1 MWKIRKI
8 HFYDHLEGNIN
19 WNFVVQCLA
28 TFMILPP
35 FIGIPMVVFQ
45 ALKNQNNEY
54 GKYVAYFFC
63 IAAYFAAINATKVPG
78 GDQMQ
83 YAAAFYNVPTQ
94 GFWGSL
100 KNIYG
105 YDVAKGHIG
114 AANISGE
121 FMNGVYNFFGFYLSF
136 GQYWLFIFFYSL
148 IEHLLIFFGLYH
160 YCQRMRNPRIPIV
173 CGVLIVSF
181 FYLFFNLSLQ
191 IQKQFMAQ
199 AIVMYVLGRYSRT
212 QTMDIR
218 LWIFMAFAVFTHAS
232 TLIFVPFLVYKPL
245 TKRLTLPSMAILV
258 AIVGTFILIGPSV
271 FNDMNFETQATVS
284 YGLNRFADMS
294 RSSDNGDF
302 SFTNYRNMIV
312 GIPFLFCLFKSFV
325 AQRKLKNHSDTFFMN
340 ILVLFLVAIVAMT
353 GRPLLQYRYF
363 MVLYFFMP
371 FIYPSAFY
379 NVSKRNTFLEGTAIF
394 IIIYFYVMF
403 EEIRWSYA
411 PESHI
416 VFFPPSLMM
425 GLDHNVRVF

>member
-19 WNFVVQCLA
+19 WKFVAQSLVA
-28 TFMILPP
+28 FMLLPP
-35 FIGIPMVVFQ
+35 FIGIPMVIFQ
-45 ALKNQNNEY
+45 ALKNQKNEY
-54 GKYVAYFFC
+54 SKYVAYFFC
-63 IAAYFAAINATKVPG
+63 IAAYFAAINTTKVPG

-83 YAAAFYNVPTQ
+83 YAAAYYNVPTL

-100 KNIYG
+100 AHIYG
-105 YDVAKGHIG
+105 FDARHAGVN

-121 FMNGVYNFFGFYLSF
+121 FMNGVYNYLGYYLSF
-136 GQYWLFIFFYSL
+136 GQYWIFIFFYSF

-160 YCQRMRNPRIPIV
+160 YCKKMRNPRIPII

-212 QTMDIR
+212 LTMDVR
-218 LWIFMAFAVFTHAS
+218 LWIFMVFAIFTHAS

-245 TKRLTLPSMAILV
+245 CNRLTFPTMAMMAVMIG
-258 AIVGTFILIGPSV
+258 AFIFVGPSV
-271 FNDMNFETQATVS
+271 FNDMNLETNNTIGYGFNRFTNVAS
-284 YGLNRFADMS
+284 YG
-294 RSSDNGDF
+294 DNNTF
-302 SFTNYRNMIV
+302 SFTDYRNVIV
-312 GIPFLFCLFKSFV
+312 GIPLLYCFFKSYW
-325 AQRKLKNHSDTFFMN
+325 AQRKARYHSDSFFMN
-340 ILVLFLVAIVAMT
+340 ILVLFLIAIVAMT

-379 NVSKRNTFLEGTAIF
+379 NISKRNTFLEGTAIF
-394 IIIYFYVMF
+394 IIFYFYLMF
-403 EEIRWSYA
+403 EEIKWTYA

-416 VFFPPSLMM
+416 IFWPSSLIMAI
-425 GLDHNVRVF
+425 DHTVRVV

>member
-1 MWKIRKI
+1 MWKIRKL

-19 WNFVVQCLA
+19 WKFIIQSFVA
-28 TFMILPP
+28 FMVLPP
-35 FIGIPMVVFQ
+35 FIGIPMVIFQ
-45 ALKNQNNEY
+45 ALKNQKNEY
-54 GKYVAYFFC
+54 SQYVAYFFC
-63 IAAYFAAINATKVPG
+63 IAAYFAAVNATKIPA
-78 GDQMQ
+78 GDQVQ
-83 YAAAFYNVPTQ
+83 YAAAFHNVPTQ

-100 KNIYG
+100 VHIYG
-105 YDVAKGHIG
+105 LNVARGHAG
-114 AANISGE
+114 ASNISGE
-121 FMNGVYNFFGFYLSF
+121 FMNGVYNFFGYYLTF
-136 GQYWLFIFFYSL
+136 GQYWLFIFFYSF
-148 IEHLLIFFGLYH
+148 IEHLLLFFGLYH

-191 IQKQFMAQ
+191 IQKQFLAQ

-218 LWIFMAFAVFTHAS
+218 LWIFMVFAIFTHAS
-232 TLIFVPFLVYKPL
+232 TFIFVPFLLYKPL
-245 TKRLTLPSMAILV
+245 TKRLTLPTLAMLIVMMAAFV
-258 AIVGTFILIGPSV
+258 FIGPSV
-271 FNDMNFETQATVS
+271 FDDMGFDAQGAIG
-284 YGLNRFADMS
+284 YGLNRFTNVNT
-294 RSSDNGDF
+294 SDGIEF
-302 SFTNYRNMIV
+302 SYTDYRTLIV

-325 AQRKLKNHSDTFFMN
+325 AQKRVRYRSDSFFMN
-340 ILVLFLVAIVAMT
+340 ILVLFLAAIVAMT

-379 NVSKRNTFLEGTAIF
+379 NISKRNTFLEGTAIF
-394 IIIYFYVMF
+394 IIFYFYLMF
-403 EEIRWSYA
+403 EDIVWTYA

-425 GLDHNVRVF
+425 GLDHYVKVL

>member
-19 WNFVVQCLA
+19 WKFVVQSLA
-28 TFMILPP
+28 AFMLLPP
-35 FIGIPMVVFQ
+35 FIGIPMVIFQ
-45 ALKNQNNEY
+45 ALKNQKNEY
-54 GKYVAYFFC
+54 SKYVAYFFC
-63 IAAYFAAINATKVPG
+63 IAAYFAAINSTKAIG
-78 GDQMQ
+78 GDQIQ
-83 YAAAFYNVPTQ
+83 YAWAYWNVPTQ

-100 KNIYG
+100 RNIYG
-105 YDVAKGHIG
+105 WGIAHGRG
-114 AANISGE
+114 GMANISGE
-121 FMNGVYNFFGFYLSF
+121 FMNGVYNFFGYYLTF
-136 GQYWLFIFFYSL
+136 GQYWLFIFCYSL

-218 LWIFMAFAVFTHAS
+218 SWIIMAIAAFTHAS

-245 TKRLTLPSMAILV
+245 TKRLTMPTMAMLV
-258 AIVGTFILIGPSV
+258 AMVGAFIIIGPSV
-271 FNDMNFETQATVS
+271 FDDMNLENQGAIG
-284 YGLNRFADMS
+284 YGLDR
-294 RSSDNGDF
+294 
-302 SFTNYRNMIV
+302 FTNMKKSDDGIAFSYTDYRTLIV
-312 GIPFLFCLFKSFV
+312 GIPFLFCLFKSYV
-325 AQRKLKNHSDTFFMN
+325 AQRRVRLHSDAFFMN
-340 ILVLFLVAIVAMT
+340 ILVLFLAAIVAMT

-379 NVSKRNTFLEGTAIF
+379 NISKRNTFLEGTAIF
-394 IIIYFYVMF
+394 IIFYFYLMF
-403 EEIRWSYA
+403 DNIIWHYA

-425 GLDHNVRVF
+425 GLDHYAEFH

>member
-8 HFYDHLEGNIN
+8 HFYDHLEGSID
-19 WNFVVQCLA
+19 WKLVVQSLLA
-28 TFMILPP
+28 FMFLPP
-35 FIGIPMVVFQ
+35 IIGIPMVIFR
-45 ALKNQNNEY
+45 ALKNENNNY
-54 GKYVAYFFC
+54 SQYVAYFFC
-63 IAAYFAAINATKVPG
+63 IAAYFAAINSTKVPG

-83 YAAAFYNVPTQ
+83 YAAAYYNVPTL

-100 KNIYG
+100 AHIYG
-105 YDVAKGHIG
+105 FDARHAGVK

-121 FMNGVYNFFGFYLSF
+121 FMNGVYNYLGYYLSF
-136 GQYWLFIFFYSL
+136 GQYWIFIFFYSF

-160 YCQRMRNPRIPIV
+160 YCKKMRNPRVPII

-212 QTMDIR
+212 LTMDVR
-218 LWIFMAFAVFTHAS
+218 LWIFMAFAIFTHAS

-245 TKRLTLPSMAILV
+245 CNRLTFPTMAMMTVMVGAFILV
-258 AIVGTFILIGPSV
+258 GPSV
-271 FNDMNFETQATVS
+271 FNDMDLDTNNTIG
-284 YGLNRFADMS
+284 YGFNRFTDMK
-294 RSSDNGDF
+294 RSSDRGTF
-302 SFTNYRNMIV
+302 SFTDYRNVIV
-312 GIPFLFCLFKSFV
+312 GIPLLYCFFKSYW
-325 AQRKLKNHSDTFFMN
+325 AQRRARYHSDSFFMN
-340 ILVLFLVAIVAMT
+340 ILALFSIAIVAMT

-371 FIYPSAFY
+371 FVYPSAFY
-379 NVSKRNTFLEGTAIF
+379 NISKRNSFLEAMAIF
-394 IIIYFYVMF
+394 FIFYFYFMF
-403 EEIRWSYA
+403 DNIVWHYA

-416 VFFPPSLMM
+416 ISWPPSLMM
-425 GLDHNVRVF
+425 AIDHATRVV